1 MYERNI
7 VVSRNEYE
15 KEDEYWNRVRDT
27 LKMLIKN
34 DFRCIVTDEDR
45 DILRFDFT
53 EKDDEFCDYFPYM
66 LDCVEGDIIDTLR
79 AYREDGEDWE
89 PMWLSQEERIVVEQ
103 MRDGAQV
110 SVKTTNIKPEDGVV
124 YVNEQEKE

>member
-1 MYERNI
+1 MYEINS
-7 VVSRNEYE
+7 VVARNEYE

-53 EKDDEFCDYFPYM
+53 EKDDELCSHFPYM
-66 LDCVEGDIIDTLR
+66 LDCEEANMVDDLR
-79 AYREDGEDWE
+79 AYKEDGEDWE
-89 PMWLSQEERIVVEQ
+89 PMWLSKEEKEIVEQ

-110 SVKTTNIKPEDGVV
+110 SVTTTNADDNTII
-124 YVNEQEKE
+124 VNEVE